1 MKITS
6 KKKIGDRIM
15 DLRKDKGFSREQLA
29 ELSGISSSF
38 LYEIEIAKKGF
49 SANTLIN
56 LCNALEVSSDYI
68 LYGKKRIDYE
78 DKIAET
84 IGKFQLSQL
93 KKVEE
98 LLKIVYE
105 LAHDL

>member
-49 SANTLIN
+49 SANTLMN

-68 LYGKKRIDYE
+68 LYGKKKIDYE